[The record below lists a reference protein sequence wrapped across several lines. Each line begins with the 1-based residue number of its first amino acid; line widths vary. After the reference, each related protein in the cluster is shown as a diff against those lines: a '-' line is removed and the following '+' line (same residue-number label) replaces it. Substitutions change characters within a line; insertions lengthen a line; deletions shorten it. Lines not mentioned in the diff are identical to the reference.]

1 MPPSS
6 DIILIGA
13 GRSPHTKQLRQ
24 KKKPARRNPW
34 IGTVQI
40 LTGMRFPVDVDFLK
54 ANFKAI
60 VEAVESGVL
69 LVEYKFD
76 KYVDPEELEILAYGS
91 TEEREAYEKE
101 ASQALEAKAVEQTML
116 AEERSAAID
125 DDLRRSVMSNMPI
138 PQADSTVPE
147 GTATETPPEEGPEGT
162 ANPDNATRFNGGPS
176 GTPPPSDAPELD
188 NLQGSHES
196 TITSPRDVAD
206 EAQREATEGE
216 APRKLS
222 QADDVDGLHPNQVAD
237 EQRAEEALEEAEEH
251 DDPEY
256 NPGEINRSIPEG
268 TEYKPL
274 PEGWKSGNK
283 TELLGYCAERGIDT
297 SDMPSNK
304 ELRKRL
310 DGYGH

>member
-24 KKKPARRNPW
+24 QKKPARRNPW

-76 KYVDPEELEILAYGS
+76 KYVDPEELEVLAYGS
-91 TEEREAYEKE
+91 AEEREAYEEE
-101 ASQALEAKAVEQTML
+101 ASQAIEAKVVEQTML

-125 DDLRRSVMSNMPI
+125 DDLRRSVMSNMPV

-147 GTATETPPEEGPEGT
+147 GTAAETPPEEGPEGS
-162 ANPDNATRFNGGPS
+162 ANPDNATRFNGGPD
-176 GTPPPSDAPELD
+176 GVPPPSNAPELD
-188 NLQGSHES
+188 NVEGSHADP
-196 TITSPRDVAD
+196 ITSPRDVAA
-206 EAQREATEGE
+206 EGQRE
-216 APRKLS
+216 LS
-222 QADDVDGLHPNQVAD
+222 QADDVEGLHPNQVAD
-237 EQRAEEALEEAEEH
+237 EQRAEEALEEGH

-256 NPGEINRSIPEG
+256 VPDQQINRSIPEG

-274 PEGWKSGNK
+274 PDGWKSAGK
-283 TELLGYCAERGIDT
+283 TDLLTYCAERGIDT